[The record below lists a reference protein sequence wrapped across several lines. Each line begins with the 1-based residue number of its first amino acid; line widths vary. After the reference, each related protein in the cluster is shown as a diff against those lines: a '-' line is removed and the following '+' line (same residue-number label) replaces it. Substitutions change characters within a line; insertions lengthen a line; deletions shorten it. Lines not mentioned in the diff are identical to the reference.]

1 MGDQIEQRLRRFG
14 TRPLKRFGIWQNIGD
29 EPASV
34 AGLHRF
40 RIKHHRQKRLAACAE
55 VNVAHRH
62 CLSGSRQRWQ
72 RRMRLPRAKERA
84 GSSRETFGAQAKDS
98 VISHGSR

>member
-1 MGDQIEQRLRRFG
+1 MLLGFIG
-14 TRPLKRFGIWQNIGD
+14 SVSNITG
-29 EPASV
+29 
-34 AGLHRF
+34 
-40 RIKHHRQKRLAACAE
+40 QKRLAACAE

-62 CLSGSRQRWQ
+62 CFERQQTALAAADAIAAR
-72 RRMRLPRAKERA
+72 KERA